1 MRLLP
6 ASMHSK
12 IATLDGSCGAH
23 THTHPRHMS
32 KMHVCAIRTSSCSQ
46 QEPVLCGSLADAQ
59 AICRVREE
67 WLSMASWHWR
77 HQEPVLRRYEV
88 LVEGRDLTAVMGTLG
103 VVGSRTTTNH
113 IMEAEKVLGIE
124 AARRQI
130 IDEIQTTMSSHGMTI
145 DARHTMLLADCMTY
159 KARPSPARPLPW
171 HGAGVWRGS
180 IPGWQL
186 RQSWIHLSFICL
198 SSGSALCRGCVP
210 RQPHDQADSAVAVC
224 CMVGG
229 RLRCVT

>member
-6 ASMHSK
+6 ASMHSN

-46 QEPVLCGSLADAQ
+46 QEPVLCGSLTDAQ

-67 WLSMASWHWR
+67 WLSMASWHWQ
-77 HQEPVLRRYEV
+77 HQEPVAAQVRGAGG
-88 LVEGRDLTAVMGTLG
+88 GRDLTAVMGTLG

-159 KARPSPARPLPW
+159 KVRPSLASPLPL
-171 HGAGVWRGS
+171 HGTGV
-180 IPGWQL
+180 
-186 RQSWIHLSFICL
+186 
-198 SSGSALCRGCVP
+198 
-210 RQPHDQADSAVAVC
+210 
-224 CMVGG
+224 
-229 RLRCVT
+229 